1 MQSPSPTKPGSRLD
15 GLNVLIV
22 EDSYL
27 VAESLAQILTE
38 AGATVV
44 GPVPRAE
51 DAHRLIEERT
61 INAALLDVK
70 LAVGNTM
77 TIARALQA
85 RECPFVFVTGYG
97 SPALPEDAFGE
108 VPVLRKPVNRDELL
122 STLSRLIAAA
132 DRRHL
137 DS

>member
-1 MQSPSPTKPGSRLD
+1 MQSPSPTKPAVRLD

-77 TIARALQA
+77 TIARALQV

-97 SPALPEDAFGE
+97 SPALPADAFRE
-108 VPVLRKPVNRDELL
+108 VPVLRKPVNREELL
-122 STLSRLIAAA
+122 STLSGLIAAA